1 MENFAR
7 EMSDI
12 AKRYNHALMLKSKRE
27 LATEVDKLHSEMAP
41 IFMKVTPEN
50 GYSVTM
56 CNLSMELLLDIRMGR
71 PTTVD
76 KKIKDFL

>member
-7 EMSDI
+7 EMSNI
-12 AKRYNHALMLKSKRE
+12 VKRYNQALTLTSKRE
-27 LATEVDKLHSEMAP
+27 LATEIDKIHSRMSS
-41 IFMKVTPEN
+41 ICQIVTPEN
-50 GYSVTM
+50 GYSVMM

-76 KKIKDFL
+76 KKLHGK